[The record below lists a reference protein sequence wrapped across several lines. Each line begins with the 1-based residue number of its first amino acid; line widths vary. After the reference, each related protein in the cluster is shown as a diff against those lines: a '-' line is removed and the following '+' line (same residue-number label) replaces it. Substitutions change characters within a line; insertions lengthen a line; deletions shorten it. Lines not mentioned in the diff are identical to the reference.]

1 MFRQRFTLL
10 AAASLALGA
19 ALVGSQAAGSPAA
32 AAAHDTV
39 HLARASAARQDRSVN
54 GLRYAQRAYRS
65 PARRA
70 TFPVNVCVLPA
81 KSQCMNDWDGNL
93 GTYVQAV
100 RFYHYGNSGG
110 NNRILVIY
118 INTISGCGTS
128 GGFQPFANGS
138 GLNCRYNGRPVYH
151 LQWAKNGPSG
161 VCIASDDTSQYAFN
175 FPCNG
180 GPGTWFVY
188 SSSSYLVG
196 VGASNV
202 LYDDTLEPNAPV
214 WLGDVT
220 GDGNGAH
227 VYSTS
232 AQSLSLT
239 FGFNSDGG

>member
-1 MFRQRFTLL
+1 MFRQSFTLL

-32 AAAHDTV
+32 AAAHATV
-39 HLARASAARQDRSVN
+39 HLARASTARQDRSVN

-81 KSQCMNDWDGNL
+81 ESQCMNDWGGNL

-110 NNRILVIY
+110 NNRIYLTNLGT
-118 INTISGCGTS
+118 INGCGTS

-138 GLNCRYNGRPVYH
+138 GLNCRYNGRPVYQ
-151 LQWAKNGPSG
+151 LQWGKNGRSG
-161 VCIASDDTSQYAFN
+161 VCIAGDDISQNAFN

-188 SSSSYLVG
+188 SSSRYLVG

-202 LYDDTLEPNAPV
+202 RYDDTFESNAPV

-227 VYSTS
+227 VYLTDS
-232 AQSLSLT
+232 QSLSLT
-239 FGFNSDGG
+239 FGFSGDGG

>member
-32 AAAHDTV
+32 AAAHT
-39 HLARASAARQDRSVN
+39 
-54 GLRYAQRAYRS
+54 
-65 PARRA
+65 
-70 TFPVNVCVLPA
+70 VNVCVMPA
-81 KSQCMNDWDGNL
+81 GLGSQCMNDWDGNL
-93 GTYVQAV
+93 STYAQAV

-110 NNRILVIY
+110 NNSIY
-118 INTISGCGTS
+118 LNSHGTIHGCGTS

-138 GLNCRYNGRPVYH
+138 GLNCRYDGRPVYQ
-151 LQWAKNGPSG
+151 LEWGRVGRSG
-161 VCIASDDTSQYAFN
+161 VCIAGDDISQNAFN

-188 SSSSYLVG
+188 SSSRYLVG

-202 LYDDTLEPNAPV
+202 RYDDTDEPNVPV

-227 VYSTS
+227 VYLTD

-239 FGFNSDGG
+239 FGFPGDAG

>member
-1 MFRQRFTLL
+1 MRRNYRVTVRRIC
-10 AAASLALGA
+10 AAAALAITVAVGGVTALAPA
-19 ALVGSQAAGSPAA
+19 ASADVAVASAATRSAA
-32 AAAHDTV
+32 AAA
-39 HLARASAARQDRSVN
+39 A
-54 GLRYAQRAYRS
+54 
-65 PARRA
+65 P
-70 TFPVNVCVLPA
+70 PVNVCVLPA
-81 KSQCMNDWDGNL
+81 ESQCMNDWDGNL

-239 FGFNSDGG
+239 FGFNNDGG